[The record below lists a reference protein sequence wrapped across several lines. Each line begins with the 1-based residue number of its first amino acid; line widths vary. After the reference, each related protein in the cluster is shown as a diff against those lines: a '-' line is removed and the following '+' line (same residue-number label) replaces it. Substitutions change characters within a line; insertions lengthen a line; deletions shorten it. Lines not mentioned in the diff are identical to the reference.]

1 MVGTFNFIGVAIK
14 KKHVMAGTP
23 DRYALAASLTVVVV
37 VVTQTE
43 REDSIIKR
51 L

>member
-1 MVGTFNFIGVAIK
+1 
-14 KKHVMAGTP
+14 MAGTP
-23 DRYALAASLTVVVV
+23 DGYALAASLIVVVVV

-43 REDSIIKR
+43 REGSIIKR

>member
-1 MVGTFNFIGVAIK
+1 MVGTFNFRCI

-23 DRYALAASLTVVVV
+23 DQYALAASLTVVVV
-37 VVTQTE
+37 VTQTE
-43 REDSIIKR
+43 REGSIIKR

>member
-1 MVGTFNFIGVAIK
+1 MVGTFNFRCI

-23 DRYALAASLTVVVV
+23 DGYALAASLTVVM
-37 VVTQTE
+37 VTQTE
-43 REDSIIKR
+43 REGSIIKR

>member
-1 MVGTFNFIGVAIK
+1 MVGTFNFRCI

-23 DRYALAASLTVVVV
+23 DGYALAASLTVVVV
-37 VVTQTE
+37 AVTQTE
-43 REDSIIKR
+43 REGSIIKR